1 MKTSRESATY
11 LYCLVQAARRPS
23 VTGAPRGL
31 PGTSGLRLLQAA
43 PDLWLVAAD
52 APLQQ
57 YGGAPIERGLR
68 DLDWVAL
75 RGAAH
80 ARVVEHF
87 ARRRTTLP
95 MKLFTLFTEDAR
107 ALADVGAGRAAHPA
121 RARSRRGRQ
130 EWGVRVRLDAQLAR
144 RTLRRRP
151 AGNADGAQ
159 AGTRFLM
166 RKKHERD
173 AAQALVHEGRAAVA
187 SAFETLAG
195 LAEAS
200 RRRPRR
206 RAGGHAPAARRRA
219 ARRRRARRKL
229 QAHHPTAGER
239 SARARLSAG
248 ADGAVAA
255 VYLRDGRPMTAP
267 TRANARDVLDTTDSS
282 LLDPRR
288 QPVEPRRGD
297 LGRRDAG
304 AGRCGSRLSPAQRAA
319 VRGRP
324 RDG

>member
-23 VTGAPRGL
+23 VAGAPRGL
-31 PGTSGLRLLQAA
+31 PGTGGLRLLQAA
-43 PDLWLVAAD
+43 SDLWLVATD
-52 APLQQ
+52 APLQH

-107 ALADVGAGRAAHPA
+107 ALADVGAGVPRI
-121 RARSRRGRQ
+121 RRVLDRVAGRQ

-151 AGNADGAQ
+151 SSGADGAQ

-173 AAQALVHEGRAAVA
+173 AAQALLREGRAAVED
-187 SAFETLAG
+187 AFEALSELAD
-195 LAEAS
+195 AS
-200 RRRPRR
+200 RRRPGAELEGTRLLLDAALLVPTERGGAFKRTIRR
-206 RAGGHAPAARRRA
+206 LASAL
-219 ARRRRARRKL
+219 RARGYRL
-229 QAHHPTAGER
+229 ELTGPWPPYTFVAD
-239 SARARLSAG
+239 AR
-248 ADGAVAA
+248 
-255 VYLRDGRPMTAP
+255 
-267 TRANARDVLDTTDSS
+267 
-282 LLDPRR
+282 
-288 QPVEPRRGD
+288 
-297 LGRRDAG
+297 
-304 AGRCGSRLSPAQRAA
+304 
-319 VRGRP
+319 
-324 RDG
+324 